1 MTERQAVCAGSSEIG
16 IIMGVNRLFSL
27 LNSVDAFWQSVQQKH
42 VNLCRSALIRRC
54 DGSNY
59 LTDDKDNFKDNL
71 NFIFAILRDC
81 AVLNATKNESAVISK
96 DLKMTGNFTRYV
108 PKYISFSIN
117 GKTYNIPI
125 TNLYSLKLV
134 EEIFVTTDTKKL
146 EKLKKKL
153 YKHVFK
159 QHAPTKAER
168 IEQEKQLQN
177 EIVEGLK
184 HEYKFSK

>member
-1 MTERQAVCAGSSEIG
+1 MSILSSTKSGVKG
-16 IIMGVNRLFSL
+16 ITLTLEDFKKYGFEGDTTMLTKTYNGKTKTLHKQYVWKMATMEAS
-27 LNSVDAFWQSVQQKH
+27 D
-42 VNLCRSALIRRC
+42 
-54 DGSNY
+54 NY
-59 LTDDKDNFKDNL
+59 NYQ
-71 NFIFAILRDC
+71 C
-81 AVLNATKNESAVISK
+81 
-96 DLKMTGNFTRYV
+96 
-108 PKYISFSIN
+108 SIN

-168 IEQEKQLQN
+168 IEREKQL
-177 EIVEGLK
+177 EKELVDGLRS
-184 HEYKFSK
+184 ESKFRK

>member
-1 MTERQAVCAGSSEIG
+1 MEATE
-16 IIMGVNRLFSL
+16 
-27 LNSVDAFWQSVQQKH
+27 
-42 VNLCRSALIRRC
+42 
-54 DGSNY
+54 NY
-59 LTDDKDNFKDNL
+59 NYQ
-71 NFIFAILRDC
+71 C
-81 AVLNATKNESAVISK
+81 
-96 DLKMTGNFTRYV
+96 
-108 PKYISFSIN
+108 SIN

-168 IEQEKQLQN
+168 IEKEKQLQKDILDGIN
-177 EIVEGLK
+177 N
-184 HEYKFSK
+184 EYKFSK

>member
-1 MTERQAVCAGSSEIG
+1 MSILSSTKSGVKCLTLTLEDFKKYGFEGDTVQLSKTYNGKTKTLHKHYVWKMSTMEATE
-16 IIMGVNRLFSL
+16 
-27 LNSVDAFWQSVQQKH
+27 
-42 VNLCRSALIRRC
+42 
-54 DGSNY
+54 NY
-59 LTDDKDNFKDNL
+59 NYQ
-71 NFIFAILRDC
+71 C
-81 AVLNATKNESAVISK
+81 
-96 DLKMTGNFTRYV
+96 
-108 PKYISFSIN
+108 SIN

-168 IEQEKQLQN
+168 LEREKQLEKELVDGLRN
-177 EIVEGLK
+177 ES
-184 HEYKFSK
+184 KFRK